1 MLSQRQRAVVW
12 AAAALG
18 AVWLLAWGGYT
29 LASSRKVTAEKM
41 RDYVAAVDLA
51 RLHGAERAK
60 AIQRLADQLNALPLE
75 ERRRARLEGLWN
87 DWFAQMSEEERSQ
100 FIEATLP
107 TGFKQMITAFEELPQ
122 EKRQRAID
130 DSLRRL
136 REASRNLAAS
146 GDIAARGTNA
156 LALSE
161 SQQKQVVTIGL
172 KTFYSQ
178 STAQTKAELA
188 PLLEELQRQMRSG
201 HFQHGP
207 PRR

>member
-29 LASSRKVTAEKM
+29 LASSRKVTAEKV
-41 RDYVAAVDLA
+41 RAYLAAQDL
-51 RLHGAERAK
+51 RNLRGADRAK
-60 AIQRLADQLNALPLE
+60 AIQRLADQLNALSLE
-75 ERRRARLEGLWN
+75 ERRRARMEGLWN
-87 DWFAQMSEEERSQ
+87 DWFQNMTEEERSQ

-107 TGFKQMITAFEELPQ
+107 TGFKQMIAAFEELPQ

-146 GDIAARGTNA
+146 GVNMARGTNA
-156 LALSE
+156 LALSQ
-161 SQQKQVVTIGL
+161 SQQQQVVTIGL

-201 HFQHGP
+201 HFQHAP